1 MAGLPQPELHETI
14 ARPKEPARHGAAE
27 VWDGRA
33 RHYMPGPKLRIS
45 KDLKL
50 QTEAAPSLHPVTFE
64 VIRNALWIVNQEQAD
79 TIRRVSSSPVTTFAF
94 DFNTSIQNEVGDGVV
109 FAPYLQYFPGMA
121 DLVVR
126 WTLENLSEFPGI
138 HDGDLFIQNDPLIGV
153 SHQMDFQAFAPVFV
167 GDELFCWIF
176 NSIHVRD
183 IGGVAPGSFCVDARD
198 IYSEATPIPP
208 LKIVERGRIRPDI
221 EAALMRHSRMPGL
234 LALDL
239 RSQMAGIHAS
249 RMRILDLVKRY
260 GAATVKAAMRKI
272 ISDTSRAVGERLS
285 RLPDGTWRDVNF
297 LGGMYTGDRGAY
309 RVVLSM
315 EKKGDQLTFSNA
327 GTDPQV
333 GSSNC
338 SYAAWRAAI
347 LSSLCSMLA
356 WDHRFC
362 FAGVLEHMKFEG
374 VPGTITCID
383 RNGAVSNLQGIMNTI
398 FQAAK
403 VASKMMV
410 GDAELRKMA
419 MTASVGTTFAGMS
432 GLDQWGKPYA
442 SITLDVIAMGMP
454 AFSFKDGIDQGSAHT
469 MPSAESGDCEA
480 WEQAYP
486 IMYLFRRSFPGF
498 GHGKYRGGSGLVM
511 GWVGQGTEQQ
521 VFSNVSAPVS
531 LPGCHGLWGG
541 HWGQSGLCHYKSA
554 TDIREQ
560 FARGI
565 VPATARDMNSRWHL
579 EPVPP
584 KTANIRMLASDVMV
598 QSISA
603 GGGYGDPIKRD
614 PEMVL
619 KDVAMGAVSGDI
631 ASRIY
636 GVIINDKAVDSA
648 ATANR
653 RQEIRR
659 ERISIG
665 APPSHPLPAQPTPNG
680 TPLTDLYDVAEELK
694 LVAIGA
700 DRYIVCKDCGHFIC
714 AMSENYKLGAARI
727 DTSLT
732 AIDAEL
738 FPDPATEFDCPIV
751 YHEYLCP
758 NCGVLLENEL
768 VRGDEPPVW
777 DVQLAP

>member
-1 MAGLPQPELHETI
+1 MAGQPQSIEADIRGRAAQNRAP
-14 ARPKEPARHGAAE
+14 GAE
-27 VWDGRA
+27 QWDGRM
-33 RHYMPGPKLRIS
+33 RSYIPGPTLRLS
-45 KDLKL
+45 PNLKL
-50 QTEAAPSLHPVTFE
+50 HTDETDSIHPVTFE

-79 TIRRVSSSPVTTFAF
+79 TIRKVSSSPVTTFAF
-94 DFNTSIQNEVGDGVV
+94 DFNTSIQDEVGDGVV

-126 WTLENLSEFPGI
+126 WTIENLAEFPGI

-221 EAALMRHSRMPGL
+221 EAALMRHSRLPGL

-249 RMRILDLVKRY
+249 RVRILDLVKRY

-272 ISDTSRAVGERLS
+272 VRDTGRAVGDRLS
-285 RLPDGTWRDVNF
+285 RLPDGTWTDVSY

-309 RVVLSM
+309 RVRLGM
-315 EKKGDQLTFSNA
+315 RKLDDQLTFFND

-338 SYAAWRAAI
+338 SYGAWRAAI
-347 LSSLCSMLA
+347 LASLCSMLA

-362 FAGVLEHMKFEG
+362 FAGVLRHMKFEG

-383 RNGAVSNLQGIMNTI
+383 RNGAVSNLQAIMMTI
-398 FQAAK
+398 FQASK

-410 GDAELRKMA
+410 SDLELRKMA
-419 MTASVGTTFAGMS
+419 MAGSVGTTFAGMS
-432 GLDQWGKPYA
+432 GIDQWGKPYA
-442 SITLDVIAMGMP
+442 SITLDVIAHGMA
-454 AFSFKDGIDQGSAHT
+454 AFSFKDGLDQGSAHI

-486 IMYLFRRSFPGF
+486 IMYLYRRSFPGF
-498 GHGKYRGGSGLVM
+498 GHGKFRGGAGLVM
-511 GWVGQGTEQQ
+511 GWVGQGTGQQ

-541 HWGQSGLCHYKSA
+541 HWGQSGLCHYQFG
-554 TDIREQ
+554 TDIR
-560 FARGI
+560 ARFKAGG
-565 VPATARDMNSRWHL
+565 VPATSRELNELWRL

-584 KTANIRMLASDVMV
+584 KTANIRMLDSDVMA
-598 QSISA
+598 QSVSS
-603 GGGYGDPIKRD
+603 GGGYGDPIRRD
-614 PEMVL
+614 PALVL
-619 KDVAMGAVSGDI
+619 KDLSSRIISAQA
-631 ASRIY
+631 AARIY
-636 GVIINDKAVDSA
+636 GVIIIDGAVDGP
-648 ATANR
+648 ATEKR
-653 RQEIRR
+653 RKDIRAERIRR
-659 ERISIG
+659 AS
-665 APPSHPLPAQPTPNG
+665 PPQSPLASQPTPNG
-680 TPLTDLYDVAEELK
+680 IPLKHLHDVAEELE
-694 LVAIGA
+694 LVAIGP

-714 AMSENYKLGAARI
+714 AGNGNYKLGAARI
-727 DTSLT
+727 DGSLME
-732 AIDAEL
+732 IDSEL
-738 FPDPATEFDCPIV
+738 FPDPAGEFDVPIV
-751 YHEYLCP
+751 YREYLCP
-758 NCGVLLENEL
+758 DCGVLLENEL
-768 VRGDEPPVW
+768 VRADEPPVW
-777 DVQLAP
+777 DVHLD

>member
-1 MAGLPQPELHETI
+1 MAGQPQMIEPESVAT
-14 ARPKEPARHGAAE
+14 AAE
-27 VWDGRA
+27 SERLRPNEWDGRT
-33 RHYMPGPKLRIS
+33 RSYIPGPKLRVS
-45 KDLKL
+45 SNLKL
-50 QTEAAPSLHPVTFE
+50 HTEESDSIHPVTFE
-64 VIRNALWIVNQEQAD
+64 VIRNALWIINQEQAD
-79 TIRRVSSSPVTTFAF
+79 TIRKVSSSPVTTFAF
-94 DFNTSIQNEVGDGVV
+94 DFNTSIQNETGEGVV

-126 WTLENLSEFPGI
+126 WTIENLSEFPGI
-138 HDGDLFIQNDPLIGV
+138 HDGDLFVQNDPLIGV
-153 SHQMDFQAFAPVFV
+153 SHQMDFQAFAPMFV

-208 LKIVERGRIRPDI
+208 LKIVEGGRIRPDI

-249 RMRILDLVKRY
+249 RVRIVDLVRRY
-260 GAATVKAAMRKI
+260 GAATVKTAMRKI
-272 ISDTSRAVGERLS
+272 VRDTSRAVGERLS
-285 RLPDGTWRDVNF
+285 RLPNGTWTDVSY

-309 RVVLSM
+309 RVVLAM
-315 EKKGDQLTFSNA
+315 EKRGDQLVFRNE

-338 SYAAWRAAI
+338 SYGAWRAAV
-347 LSSLCSMLA
+347 LASLCSMLA

-362 FAGVLEHMKFEG
+362 FGGVLEHLKFEG
-374 VPGTITCID
+374 TPGTITCID
-383 RNGAVSNLQGIMNTI
+383 RNGAVSNLQAIMMTI
-398 FQAAK
+398 FQASK

-410 GDAELRKMA
+410 SDTELRNMA
-419 MTASVGTTFAGMS
+419 MAGSVGTTFAGMS
-432 GLDQWGKPYA
+432 GIDQWGKPYA
-442 SITLDVIAMGMP
+442 SITLDVIAHGMA
-454 AFSFKDGIDQGSAHT
+454 AFSFKDGIDQGSAHI

-486 IMYLFRRSFPGF
+486 IMYLYRRSFPGF
-498 GHGKYRGGSGLVM
+498 GHGKFRGGAGLVM

-541 HWGQSGLCHYKSA
+541 HWGQSGLCHYQFG
-554 TDIREQ
+554 TDIRERFRQ
-560 FARGI
+560 GR
-565 VPATARDMNSRWHL
+565 VPGTSREINELWHP

-584 KTANIRMLASDVMV
+584 KTANIRMLDSDVMV
-598 QSISA
+598 QSVSS
-603 GGGYGDPIKRD
+603 GGGYGDPIQRE

-619 KDVAMGAVSGDI
+619 KDVTTGAVSAEV

-636 GVIINDKAVDSA
+636 GVIVDDQAVDVE
-648 ATANR
+648 ATAR
-653 RQEIRR
+653 RRDAIRR
-659 ERISIG
+659 ERIRR
-665 APPSHPLPAQPTPNG
+665 AVPPRDPLLPQPSPNG
-680 TPLTDLYDVAEELK
+680 TPIAHLHDVAEELE
-694 LVAIGA
+694 LVSIGS

-714 AMSENYKLGAARI
+714 PVDANYKLGAARI
-727 DTSLT
+727 DGTLME
-732 AIDAEL
+732 IDPVL
-738 FPDPATEFDCPIV
+738 FPDPAIEFDAPIV
-751 YHEYLCP
+751 YRQYLCP
-758 NCGVLLENEL
+758 NCGILLENEL

-777 DVQLAP
+777 DVRLV

>member
-1 MAGLPQPELHETI
+1 MAGQPQTIEDLSELRASPIER
-14 ARPKEPARHGAAE
+14 APADQ
-27 VWDGRA
+27 WDGRM
-33 RHYMPGPKLRIS
+33 RSYIPGPKLRLS
-45 KDLKL
+45 PNLKL
-50 QTEAAPSLHPVTFE
+50 HTEEAESIHPVTFE

-79 TIRRVSSSPVTTFAF
+79 TIRKVSSSPVTTFAF
-94 DFNTSIQNEVGDGVV
+94 DFNTSIQDEVGDGVV

-126 WTLENLSEFPGI
+126 WTIENLGEFPGI

-221 EAALMRHSRMPGL
+221 EAALMRHSRLPGL

-249 RMRILDLVKRY
+249 RVRILDLVKRY

-272 ISDTSRAVGERLS
+272 VRDTSRAVGERLS
-285 RLPDGTWRDVNF
+285 RLPDGTWTDVSY

-309 RVVLSM
+309 RVRLGM
-315 EKKGDQLTFSNA
+315 KKQGDQLTFFND

-338 SYAAWRAAI
+338 SYGAWRAAI
-347 LSSLCSMLA
+347 LASLCSMLA

-362 FAGVLEHMKFEG
+362 FAGVLQHMRFEG

-383 RNGAVSNLQGIMNTI
+383 RNGAVSNLQAIMMTI
-398 FQAAK
+398 FQASK
-403 VASKMMV
+403 IASKMMV
-410 GDAELRKMA
+410 SDPELRKMA
-419 MTASVGTTFAGMS
+419 MAGSVGTTFAGMS
-432 GLDQWGKPYA
+432 GVDQWGKPYA
-442 SITLDVIAMGMP
+442 SITLDVIAHGMA
-454 AFSFKDGIDQGSAHT
+454 AFSFKDGLDQGSAHI

-498 GHGKYRGGSGLVM
+498 GHGKYRGGAGLIM
-511 GWVGQGTEQQ
+511 GWVGQGTDNQ

-541 HWGQSGLCHYKSA
+541 HWGQSGLCHYQFG
-554 TDIREQ
+554 TDIRDR
-560 FARGI
+560 FKHGS
-565 VPATARDMNSRWHL
+565 VPASSGELNDLWKL
-579 EPVPP
+579 EAVPP
-584 KTANIRMLASDVMV
+584 KTANIRMLESDVMV
-598 QSISA
+598 QSVSS
-603 GGGYGDPIKRD
+603 GGGYGDPIRRD
-614 PEMVL
+614 PALVA
-619 KDVAMGAVSGDI
+619 KDISSRVISTEVAA
-631 ASRIY
+631 RIY
-636 GVIINDKAVDSA
+636 GVILEDGVVDAA
-648 ATANR
+648 ATEKR
-653 RQEIRR
+653 RREIRA
-659 ERISIG
+659 ERIRRAS
-665 APPSHPLPAQPTPNG
+665 APQMPLSPQPTPNG
-680 TPLTDLYDVAEELK
+680 IPLTHLHDVAEELE

-700 DRYIVCKDCGHFIC
+700 QRYIACKNCGHFIC
-714 AMSENYKLGAARI
+714 AGNGNYKLGAARI
-727 DTSLT
+727 DGSLME
-732 AIDAEL
+732 IDSEL
-738 FPDPATEFDCPIV
+738 FPDPANEFDVPIL
-751 YHEYLCP
+751 YREYLCP
-758 NCGVLLENEL
+758 NCGVLLDNEL
-768 VRGDEPPVW
+768 VRADEPPVW
-777 DVQLAP
+777 DVHLD

>member
-1 MAGLPQPELHETI
+1 MAGQPHSIEPETERRT
-14 ARPKEPARHGAAE
+14 AHSEAPRADQ
-27 VWDGRA
+27 WDGRM
-33 RHYMPGPKLRIS
+33 RSYIPGPKLRVS
-45 KDLKL
+45 SNLKL
-50 QTEAAPSLHPVTFE
+50 HREEAESIHPVTFE

-79 TIRRVSSSPVTTFAF
+79 TIRKVSSSPVTTFAF
-94 DFNTSIQNEVGDGVV
+94 DFNTSIQDEVGDGVV

-126 WTLENLSEFPGI
+126 WTIENLGEFPGI
-138 HDGDLFIQNDPLIGV
+138 HDGDLFVQNDPLIGV

-221 EAALMRHSRMPGL
+221 EAALMRHSRLPGL
-234 LALDL
+234 LALAL

-249 RMRILDLVKRY
+249 RVRILDLVRRY

-272 ISDTSRAVGERLS
+272 VRDTSRAVGERLS
-285 RLPDGTWRDVNF
+285 RMPDGTWTDVSY

-309 RVVLSM
+309 RVRLGM
-315 EKKGDQLTFSNA
+315 KKQGDQLTFFND

-347 LSSLCSMLA
+347 LASLCSMLA

-362 FAGVLEHMKFEG
+362 FAGVLRHMKFEG

-383 RNGAVSNLQGIMNTI
+383 RNGAVSNLQAIMMTI
-398 FQAAK
+398 FQASK

-410 GDAELRKMA
+410 ADPELRKMA
-419 MTASVGTTFAGMS
+419 MAGSVGTTFAGMS
-432 GLDQWGKPYA
+432 GVDQWGKPYA
-442 SITLDVIAMGMP
+442 SITLDVIAHGMA
-454 AFSFKDGIDQGSAHT
+454 AFSFKDGLDQGSAHI

-486 IMYLFRRSFPGF
+486 IMYLYRRSFPGF
-498 GHGKYRGGSGLVM
+498 GHGKFRGGSGLVM

-541 HWGQSGLCHYKSA
+541 HWGQSGLCHYQPG
-554 TDIREQ
+554 TDIR
-560 FARGI
+560 ARFKHGSL
-565 VPATARDMNSRWHL
+565 PATSRELNELWNL
-579 EPVPP
+579 EAVPP
-584 KTANIRMLASDVMV
+584 KTANIRMLDSDVMV
-598 QSISA
+598 QSVSS
-603 GGGYGDPIKRD
+603 GGGYGDPIRRD
-614 PEMVL
+614 PELVL
-619 KDVAMGAVSGDI
+619 KDVANKIISAEV
-631 ASRIY
+631 AARIY
-636 GVIINDKAVDSA
+636 GVIIKDGAIDAPASEERKKAIRA
-648 ATANR
+648 ER
-653 RQEIRR
+653 IRR
-659 ERISIG
+659 AS
-665 APPSHPLPAQPTPNG
+665 PPQDALSPQPSPNG
-680 TPLTDLYDVAEELK
+680 TPLTRLHDVAEELE
-694 LVAIGA
+694 LVAIGPE
-700 DRYIVCKDCGHFIC
+700 RYIACRDCGHFIC
-714 AMSENYKLGAARI
+714 AGSGNYKLGAARI
-727 DTSLT
+727 DGSLME
-732 AIDAEL
+732 IDAEL
-738 FPDPATEFDCPIV
+738 FPDPANEFDVPIV
-751 YHEYLCP
+751 YREYLCP

-768 VRGDEPPVW
+768 VRADEAPVW
-777 DVQLAP
+777 DVHLE